1 MPKVSVIVPVYK
13 VEEYLPKC
21 LDSLVNQTLKDIEII
36 LVNDGSPDNSDKIIK
51 KYAKKDDRIVYIEK
65 ENGGQASARN
75 MGVKVA
81 KGEFISFVD
90 SDEWIELETLEECY
104 KKAKKEKSD
113 IVQFDLNKV
122 IDGEKHY
129 EPFFTLEGEDLK
141 KTYILNVTSPWGKI
155 IKKEIITDNDLYF
168 PEGIIYEDYAVAPVY
183 GLFAK
188 KISYIDKPF
197 YNYLVREGS
206 TMTQNFNKKFYDII
220 AATKYLYNLV
230 KKYDK
235 QYYDEFEFT
244 IIRNSFTAAYERLKT
259 SEEGRGILDEL
270 SAWAHKTIPK
280 WYKNKYYRE
289 YGFKKR
295 LFIYLIYKKQYK
307 LLNFIHNIKK

>member
-21 LDSLVNQTLKDIEII
+21 LDSLVNQTLEDIEII

-51 KYAKKDDRIVYIEK
+51 KYAKKDKRIVYIEK

-90 SDEWIELETLEECY
+90 SDDWIELETLEECY

-122 IDGEKHY
+122 INGEKHY

-168 PEGIIYEDYAVAPVY
+168 PEGIIYEDY
-183 GLFAK
+183 
-188 KISYIDKPF
+188 
-197 YNYLVREGS
+197 
-206 TMTQNFNKKFYDII
+206 
-220 AATKYLYNLV
+220 
-230 KKYDK
+230 
-235 QYYDEFEFT
+235 
-244 IIRNSFTAAYERLKT
+244 
-259 SEEGRGILDEL
+259 LD
-270 SAWAHKTIPK
+270 
-280 WYKNKYYRE
+280 
-289 YGFKKR
+289 
-295 LFIYLIYKKQYK
+295 
-307 LLNFIHNIKK
+307 